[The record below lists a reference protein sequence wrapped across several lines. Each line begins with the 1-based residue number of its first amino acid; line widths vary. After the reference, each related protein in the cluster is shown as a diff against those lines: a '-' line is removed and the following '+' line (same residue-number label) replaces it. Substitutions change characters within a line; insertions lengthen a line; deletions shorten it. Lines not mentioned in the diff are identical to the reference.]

1 MKKKLGILGGTF
13 DPIHLGHLHLAQCA
27 AQELKL
33 DKILFVPAA
42 NSPFKEGQT
51 LDFAHR
57 LTMAAIAV
65 ADKVNFEVTAIEALR
80 EGKSY
85 TYDTVL
91 ALREMYPMWEIYFLS
106 GADALENLTLWNN
119 WRGILANCYFAV
131 FTRPGYELKLS
142 EELAMDKTIREK
154 ILLLSTDKEIDIS
167 SSYLRENIKQ
177 KVGGQYLPPT
187 VLRYIEENKLYRG

>member
-33 DKILFVPAA
+33 DKVLFVPAA

-65 ADKVNFEVTAIEALR
+65 A
-80 EGKSY
+80 
-85 TYDTVL
+85 
-91 ALREMYPMWEIYFLS
+91 
-106 GADALENLTLWNN
+106 
-119 WRGILANCYFAV
+119 ANCYFAV

-142 EELAMDKTIREK
+142 EELAADKAIREK

-177 KVGGQYLPPT
+177 KVGGQYLPPA
-187 VLRYIEENKLYRG
+187 VLRYIKENKLYRG